1 MGITAGA
8 LAGARARG
16 RAGAC
21 ARVAEGGAG
30 GGAVPGCLV
39 AEGPVCLMTS
49 PDTPADRADRGKAA
63 RKRVPRSAH
72 GDWVPALDRPDPV
85 GVLERQ
91 GRDRLPELLPIR
103 YGRMAASP
111 FSFLRGAAAVMAADL
126 AAAPHTGLTVQ
137 LCGDAH
143 LLNFGLYASPER
155 ALLFDLND
163 FDETF
168 PGPFEWDVKR
178 LAASVAV
185 VARENGHSEPKARR
199 AALEAAAAYRT
210 GIRRLAG
217 LGELDV
223 WYARIDAEQLMS
235 LARASG
241 RRRRV
246 ESSLT
251 RARRRTSLHALGKLT
266 EVVDGRRRIIHDPPL
281 LEPAGASDTASL
293 RKIFSDY
300 RSTLS
305 EERRLLL
312 DRYRFVDAARKVVGV
327 GSVGLRCFIVLLTG
341 RDADDPLFLQIKEA
355 RTSVLE
361 DHLPSGPYVHPGHRV
376 VAGQR
381 LLQAAGDI
389 FLGWMSGPEGR
400 AFYWRQLRDMKGSAD
415 VAGMRPADLAEYARL
430 CGTALARAHARSGDR
445 IAIAGYLGG
454 ADTFDRAVADFAL
467 TYADQTTTDHTALGA
482 AIAAGVVRA
491 APGI

>member
-1 MGITAGA
+1 
-8 LAGARARG
+8 
-16 RAGAC
+16 
-21 ARVAEGGAG
+21 
-30 GGAVPGCLV
+30 
-39 AEGPVCLMTS
+39 MT
-49 PDTPADRADRGKAA
+49 TPADRAERGRAA
-63 RKRVPRSAH
+63 RKRVARSAH
-72 GDWVPALDRPDPV
+72 AGWVPSVDRPDPV
-85 GVLERQ
+85 AVLERQ

-103 YGRMAASP
+103 YGRMVASP
-111 FSFLRGAAAVMAADL
+111 FAFLRGSAAVMAADL
-126 AAAPHTGLTVQ
+126 ASQPHTGLTVQ

-185 VARENGHSEPKARR
+185 AARENGHSDAKAHR
-199 AALEAAAAYRT
+199 AALEATAAYRT
-210 GIRRLAG
+210 ALRALARK
-217 LGELDV
+217 GELAV
-223 WYARIDAEQLMS
+223 WYDRIDADS
-235 LARASG
+235 LLPLVRSARN
-241 RRRRV
+241 RRRV

-251 RARRRTSLHALGKLT
+251 RARRRTSLHAVGKLT
-266 EVVDGRRRIIHDPPL
+266 EIVDGSRRIVHDPPL
-281 LEPAGASDTASL
+281 LEPAGASDMASL

-327 GSVGLRCFIVLLTG
+327 GSVGTRCFILLLAG
-341 RDADDPLFLQIKEA
+341 RDQDDPLFLQIKEA
-355 RTSVLE
+355 RKSVLE
-361 DHLPSGPYVHPGHRV
+361 EHLPNGPYVHPGHRV

-381 LLQAAGDI
+381 LLQAASDI
-389 FLGWMSGPEGR
+389 FLGWMTGPQGR

-415 VAGMRPADLAEYARL
+415 VAGMGPAELLAYGRL

-445 IAIAGYLGG
+445 IAIAAYLGG
-454 ADTFDRAVADFAL
+454 TDTFEHAVADFASA
-467 TYADQTTTDHTALGA
+467 YATQTTTDHATLGA
-482 AIAAGVVRA
+482 AVAAGVVTA
-491 APGI
+491 SPGI

>member
-1 MGITAGA
+1 
-8 LAGARARG
+8 
-16 RAGAC
+16 
-21 ARVAEGGAG
+21 
-30 GGAVPGCLV
+30 
-39 AEGPVCLMTS
+39 MT
-49 PDTPADRADRGKAA
+49 TPADRADRGRAA
-63 RKRVPRSAH
+63 RKRVARSAH
-72 GDWVPALDRPDPV
+72 ADWIPAVDRPDPV
-85 GVLERQ
+85 AVLERQ

-111 FSFLRGAAAVMAADL
+111 FAFLRGSAAVMATDL
-126 AAAPHTGLTVQ
+126 ASQPHTGLTVQ

-185 VARENGHSEPKARR
+185 AARENGHSDTKAHR
-199 AALEAAAAYRT
+199 AALEATAAYRT
-210 GIRRLAG
+210 ALRGLARKS
-217 LGELDV
+217 ELAV
-223 WYARIDAEQLMS
+223 WYERIDADS
-235 LARASG
+235 LLPLVRAG
-241 RRRRV
+241 RHRRRV

-251 RARRRTSLHALGKLT
+251 RARRRTSLHAVGKLT
-266 EVVDGRRRIIHDPPL
+266 ETVDGRRRIVHDPPL
-281 LEPAGASDTASL
+281 LEPAGAADMASL

-327 GSVGLRCFIVLLTG
+327 GSVGTRCFIVLLAG
-341 RDADDPLFLQIKEA
+341 RDQDDPLFLQIKEA
-355 RTSVLE
+355 RKSVLE
-361 DHLPSGPYVHPGHRV
+361 EHLPNGPYVHPGHRV

-381 LLQAAGDI
+381 LLQAASDI
-389 FLGWMSGPEGR
+389 FLGWMTGPQGR
-400 AFYWRQLRDMKGSAD
+400 AFYWRQLRDMKGSAE
-415 VAGMRPADLAEYARL
+415 VVGMGPQALTAYARL
-430 CGTALARAHARSGDR
+430 CGNALARAHARSGDR
-445 IAIAGYLGG
+445 IAIAAYLGST
-454 ADTFDRAVADFAL
+454 DTFERAVADFAL
-467 TYADQTTTDHTALGA
+467 SYASQTTADHAALGA
-482 AIAAGVVRA
+482 AVAAGVITA

>member
-1 MGITAGA
+1 
-8 LAGARARG
+8 
-16 RAGAC
+16 
-21 ARVAEGGAG
+21 
-30 GGAVPGCLV
+30 
-39 AEGPVCLMTS
+39 MT
-49 PDTPADRADRGKAA
+49 TPADRAERGRAA
-63 RKRVPRSAH
+63 RKRVARSAH
-72 GDWVPALDRPDPV
+72 AGWIPSVDRPDPV
-85 GVLERQ
+85 AVLERQ

-103 YGRMAASP
+103 YGRMVASP
-111 FSFLRGAAAVMAADL
+111 FAFLRGSAAVMAADL
-126 AAAPHTGLTVQ
+126 ASQPHTGLTVQ

-178 LAASVAV
+178 LAASIAVA
-185 VARENGHSEPKARR
+185 ARENGHGDTKAHR
-199 AALEAAAAYRT
+199 AALEATATYRT
-210 GIRRLAG
+210 ALRALARK
-217 LGELDV
+217 GELAV
-223 WYARIDAEQLMS
+223 WYDRIDADS
-235 LARASG
+235 LLPLVRSARN
-241 RRRRV
+241 RRRV

-251 RARRRTSLHALGKLT
+251 RARRRTSLHAVGKLT
-266 EVVDGRRRIIHDPPL
+266 ETVDGRRRIVQDPPL
-281 LEPAGASDTASL
+281 LEPAGASDMAAV

-327 GSVGLRCFIVLLTG
+327 GSVGTRCFIVLLSG
-341 RDADDPLFLQIKEA
+341 RDQDDPLFLQIKEA
-355 RTSVLE
+355 RKSVLE
-361 DHLPSGPYVHPGHRV
+361 EHLPSGPYVHPGHRV

-381 LLQAAGDI
+381 LLQAASDI
-389 FLGWMSGPEGR
+389 FLGWMTGPQGR

-415 VAGMRPADLAEYARL
+415 VAGMSPAELLAYGRL

-445 IAIAGYLGG
+445 VAIAAYLGG
-454 ADTFDRAVADFAL
+454 TDTFEHAVADFASA
-467 TYADQTTTDHTALGA
+467 YATQTAADHAVLDA
-482 AIAAGVVRA
+482 AVEAGVVTA

>member
-1 MGITAGA
+1 
-8 LAGARARG
+8 
-16 RAGAC
+16 
-21 ARVAEGGAG
+21 
-30 GGAVPGCLV
+30 
-39 AEGPVCLMTS
+39 MT
-49 PDTPADRADRGKAA
+49 TPADRAERGRAA
-63 RKRVPRSAH
+63 RKRVARSAH
-72 GDWVPALDRPDPV
+72 AGWIPSVDRPDPV
-85 GVLERQ
+85 AVLGRQ

-103 YGRMAASP
+103 YGRMVASP
-111 FSFLRGAAAVMAADL
+111 FAFLRGSAAVMAADL
-126 AAAPHTGLTVQ
+126 ASQPHTGLTVQ

-178 LAASVAV
+178 LAASLAVA
-185 VARENGHSEPKARR
+185 ARENGHSDTKAHR
-199 AALEAAAAYRT
+199 AALEATAAYRT
-210 GIRRLAG
+210 ALRSLARK
-217 LGELDV
+217 GELAV
-223 WYARIDAEQLMS
+223 WYDRIDADS
-235 LARASG
+235 LLPLVRSARN
-241 RRRRV
+241 RRRV

-251 RARRRTSLHALGKLT
+251 RARRRTSLHAVGKLT
-266 EVVDGRRRIIHDPPL
+266 ETVDGRRRIVQDPPL
-281 LEPAGASDTASL
+281 LEPAGASDMAAV

-327 GSVGLRCFIVLLTG
+327 GSVGTRCFIVLLAG
-341 RDADDPLFLQIKEA
+341 RDQDDPLFLQIKEA
-355 RTSVLE
+355 RKSVLE
-361 DHLPSGPYVHPGHRV
+361 EHLPSGPYVHPGHRV

-381 LLQAAGDI
+381 LLQAASDI
-389 FLGWMSGPEGR
+389 FLGWMTGPQGR

-415 VAGMRPADLAEYARL
+415 VAGMSPPELLAYGRL

-445 IAIAGYLGG
+445 VAIAAYLGG
-454 ADTFDRAVADFAL
+454 TDTFEHAVADFAL
-467 TYADQTTTDHTALGA
+467 AYATQTTADHATLGA
-482 AIAAGVVRA
+482 AVAAGVVTA

>member
-1 MGITAGA
+1 
-8 LAGARARG
+8 
-16 RAGAC
+16 
-21 ARVAEGGAG
+21 
-30 GGAVPGCLV
+30 
-39 AEGPVCLMTS
+39 MT
-49 PDTPADRADRGKAA
+49 TPADRAERGRAA

-72 GDWVPALDRPDPV
+72 AGWIPSVDRPDPV
-85 GVLERQ
+85 AVLERQ

-103 YGRMAASP
+103 YGRMVASP
-111 FSFLRGAAAVMAADL
+111 FAFLRGSAAVMAADL
-126 AAAPHTGLTVQ
+126 ASQPHTGLTVQ

-178 LAASVAV
+178 LAASLVVA
-185 VARENGHSEPKARR
+185 ARENGHDDTKAHR
-199 AALEAAAAYRT
+199 AALEATATYRT
-210 GIRRLAG
+210 ALRALARK
-217 LGELDV
+217 GELAV
-223 WYARIDAEQLMS
+223 WYDRIDADS
-235 LARASG
+235 LLPLVRSARN
-241 RRRRV
+241 RRRV

-251 RARRRTSLHALGKLT
+251 RARRRTSLHAVGKLT
-266 EVVDGRRRIIHDPPL
+266 ETVDGRRRIVHDPPL
-281 LEPAGASDTASL
+281 LEPAGASDMAAV

-327 GSVGLRCFIVLLTG
+327 GSVGTRCFIVLLAG
-341 RDADDPLFLQIKEA
+341 RDQDDPLFLQIKEA
-355 RTSVLE
+355 RKSVLE
-361 DHLPSGPYVHPGHRV
+361 EHLPSGPYLHPGHRV

-381 LLQAAGDI
+381 LLQAASDI
-389 FLGWMSGPEGR
+389 FLGWMTGPQGR

-415 VAGMRPADLAEYARL
+415 VAGMSPPELLAYGRL

-445 IAIAGYLGG
+445 IAIAAYLGG
-454 ADTFDRAVADFAL
+454 TDTFEHAVADFASA
-467 TYADQTTTDHTALGA
+467 YATQTTADHATLGA
-482 AIAAGVVRA
+482 AVAAGVVTA